1 MGDKGP
7 LSGPTIDGD
16 VCCSSK
22 CWQCGFGGITVCRGT
37 NAPGKPN
44 TREWSRSVGTGERGE
59 KAGGVGGKLPGGVIH
74 PASDGHV
81 VGQLILDIR
90 FLPIIASR
98 RSSSSTGLDDLELV
112 GVGGNDDQ
120 PLLGCGVENAFG
132 PNGLENPQVAFRM
145 SGIFDASAPCSK
157 RAFKL
162 VNMSTP
168 ESSDSVFIQAMTV

>member
-1 MGDKGP
+1 MGVNPHLRSISRFTVDMGDKGP

-90 FLPIIASR
+90 FLPCKNKKI
-98 RSSSSTGLDDLELV
+98 TY
-112 GVGGNDDQ
+112 
-120 PLLGCGVENAFG
+120 
-132 PNGLENPQVAFRM
+132 
-145 SGIFDASAPCSK
+145 
-157 RAFKL
+157 
-162 VNMSTP
+162 
-168 ESSDSVFIQAMTV
+168 